1 MHIVVVGLSHRTAPV
16 EVREKLSI
24 PDQSI
29 TESLKALKAFSDVL
43 EVSIL
48 STCNRLEIYA
58 LVKDKNTGISSI
70 KEFISEYSGI
80 IFEDLNPHLFCF
92 RQEEAVLHLMK
103 VSAGLDSLVLGEG
116 QILSQVKKMMR
127 LGQENQSTGPILNRL
142 LTQSVSTGKK
152 VRSETNL
159 GTGAVSISSAAVEL
173 AQLKIGQEKGL
184 DTLVSLGEGQILSQ
198 VKKMMRLGQENQS
211 TGPIL
216 NRLLTQSVSTG
227 KKVRSETNLGT
238 GAVSISSA
246 AVELAQLKIGQEK
259 GFDTLVSLESENV
272 LVVGAGR
279 MSRLL
284 ITHLKSKGCH
294 KLILLNRNIDRAL
307 NLAQD
312 FPDLEIVCRGL
323 NELEENISLSSI
335 VFTSTASEEPIID
348 LAKIEKLNLSNRLKF
363 IDIGVP
369 RNISND
375 VKQHEFVKSFDVDDL
390 QEVVSRNQEFRQK
403 IAKEAES
410 LVEEERIIFLEWW
423 ASLEAVPVINK
434 LRSDLE
440 LIRKEELQKAL
451 SRMGPDFSARERKVV
466 EALTKGIINK
476 ILHTPVTKLR
486 SPQSREERQVSLK
499 IVEKLFSLVEEDK
512 NN

>member
-29 TESLKALKAFSDVL
+29 SESLNALKDFSDIL

-58 LVKDKNTGISSI
+58 LVKDKNIGISSI
-70 KEFISEYSGI
+70 KEFISDYSGI
-80 IFEDLNPHLFCF
+80 NFENLTPHLFDF
-92 RQEEAVLHLMK
+92 RQEDAVLHLMK

-142 LTQSVSTGKK
+142 LSQSVSTGKK
-152 VRSETNL
+152 VRAETNL

-173 AQLKIGQEKGL
+173 AQLKIGQE
-184 DTLVSLGEGQILSQ
+184 E
-198 VKKMMRLGQENQS
+198 
-211 TGPIL
+211 
-216 NRLLTQSVSTG
+216 
-227 KKVRSETNLGT
+227 
-238 GAVSISSA
+238 
-246 AVELAQLKIGQEK
+246 
-259 GFDTLVSLESENV
+259 GFDGLVTLESEKV
-272 LVVGAGR
+272 LIVGAGR

-294 KLILLNRNIDRAL
+294 QLILINRNVDRAL
-307 NLAQD
+307 NLAGD
-312 FPDLEIVCRGL
+312 FPDLNIICKGL
-323 NELEENISLSSI
+323 DELDEYISRSSL
-335 VFTSTASEEPIID
+335 VFTSTASEEPFID
-348 LAKIEKLNLSNRLKF
+348 LARIEKINLHNKLKL

-369 RNISND
+369 RNISSN
-375 VKQHEFVKSFDVDDL
+375 VKEHHFVKSFDVDDL

-410 LVEEERIIFLEWW
+410 LVKEERIIFLEWW

-486 SPQSREERQVSLK
+486 SPQSREERQESLK
-499 IVEKLFSLVEEDK
+499 IVEKLFSLVEEDQK
-512 NN
+512 N